1 MSACMCLFVLFCLF
15 FYREI
20 HADVC
25 VCVCSPCMAR
35 YMNYKGCKRKFDVAR
50 FVSKFPQA
58 RANAASITAA
68 GMLGGW
74 FCMRACLGMVASLP
88 HRFQTL
94 THTHVHTHSL
104 SVARCVQHLP
114 NRR

>member
-68 GMLGGW
+68 GMLGGG
-74 FCMRACLGMVASLP
+74 FVCVRAWVWWLLFPIAFKHS
-88 HRFQTL
+88 
-94 THTHVHTHSL
+94 HTHMYTHSL